1 MAESD
6 LTFHFGRIQIIK
18 NEYVD
23 SNITNEY
30 AILDTVVD
38 AEFGVAWLLEDGTWK
53 GEIWYAMQS
62 FPFSA
67 ADVKA
72 VAAIAHDHLVSII
85 LKD

>member
-23 SNITNEY
+23 LSATNEY
-30 AILDTVVD
+30 TIFDAVVD
-38 AEFGVAWLLEDGTWK
+38 AEFGVARLLDDGTWK

-67 ADVKA
+67 ADVNE
-72 VAAIAHDHLVSII
+72 VAAIAHDFLVNII